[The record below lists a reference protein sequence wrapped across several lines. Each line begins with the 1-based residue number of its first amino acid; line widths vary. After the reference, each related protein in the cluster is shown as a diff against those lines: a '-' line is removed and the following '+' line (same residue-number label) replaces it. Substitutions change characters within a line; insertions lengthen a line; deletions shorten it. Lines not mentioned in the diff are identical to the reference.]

1 MDRVPV
7 RVFACDLV
15 ALRFKLKSSVYLLGV
30 HLVARKKFPR
40 VPKGLLVGA
49 TRKETPRPVT
59 PIISQTPTH
68 ARPPGGERPRH
79 RSQQAGGSGE
89 RARGGGR
96 GARGAGRGEGGA
108 GSGAELRSGSSG
120 SGAARSRAFSS
131 GSDKVGIHRLGHR

>member
-96 GARGAGRGEGGA
+96 GARGAGRGEGG
-108 GSGAELRSGSSG
+108 GGERGGATLGLLGLWGSSEPRVQLWIRQG
-120 SGAARSRAFSS
+120 
-131 GSDKVGIHRLGHR
+131 GHP